1 MRTTIRL
8 YAADLHYPKELQIH
22 TALSGPVA
30 SLAARYLDIERSD
43 GFRGVGEV
51 RANIAY
57 LSNLPE
63 AEVDPAIHDFC
74 CRLPWAADPE
84 EILAGSQRLAGQV
97 PHVVG
102 AAVENVLFEGIA
114 RRKGVSVAELL
125 GGAWSPAVETN
136 QCLFWGPDETF
147 DRLTERFLSEGF
159 RQIKVRIAV
168 GAFQVDLARLERL
181 RARAGPSVSIAVDA
195 NGAWSADEAVERL
208 RALERF
214 GLSYVEQPT
223 QPGDWNAFKRAQAS
237 TSLPLMLDEGL
248 ADDGDIQ
255 RLAAIGEPALAHL
268 KIVKLGGPSAVV
280 RAMQHLSDAGVGVM
294 IGQMNEGAM
303 ATAITAHCA
312 MALKPSYAELYGCYG
327 LLDDPTQGLTYANG
341 SVSVPAGPGLGVMFD
356 ARRCRSV
363 WVERLD
369 S

>member
-1 MRTTIRL
+1 VRATIRL

-30 SLAARYLDIERSD
+30 SLAARYLEIERSD

-51 RANIAY
+51 RANITY

-63 AEVDPAIHDFC
+63 AEVDPAIHDLC
-74 CRLPWAADPE
+74 CRLPWTADPA
-84 EILAGSQRLAGQV
+84 EILAVSQQLARHV
-97 PHVVG
+97 PHVAS
-102 AAVENVLFEGIA
+102 AAVENALFEGMA
-114 RRKGVSVAELL
+114 RGAGVSVAELL

-168 GAFQVDLARLERL
+168 GAFETDLARLERL
-181 RARAGPSVSIAVDA
+181 RARAGPSASIAVDA
-195 NGAWSADEAVERL
+195 NGAWNADEALERL

-214 GLSYVEQPT
+214 QLSYVEQPT
-223 QPGDWNAFKRAQAS
+223 QPGNWNAFKHAQAS
-237 TSLPLMLDEGL
+237 SSIPLMLDEGL
-248 ADDGDIQ
+248 ADDGDIDH
-255 RLAAIGEPALAHL
+255 LAAIGAPALAHL

-280 RAMQHLSDAGVGVM
+280 RAMKHLSDAGVGVM

-303 ATAITAHCA
+303 ATAITAHCV

-327 LLDDPTQGLTYANG
+327 LIDDPTQGVTYANG
-341 SVSVPAGPGLGVMFD
+341 TISVPCGRGLGVVFD
-356 ARRCRSV
+356 PTRCRTV
-363 WVERLD
+363 WVERFD
-369 S
+369 R